1 MQVNAA
7 TTNNTS
13 TPTTGL
19 GSGALDNT
27 FLQLLTAQL
36 KNQDPISPMDPNQFL
51 GQLVQLNSLE
61 QLISI
66 RQLLSPPAPTTSTT
80 PPNPTGGK

>member
-7 TTNNTS
+7 SSNSNA
-13 TPTTGL
+13 TPGL
-19 GSGALDNT
+19 SLGGGTLDNT

-61 QLISI
+61 QLIAI
-66 RQLLSPPAPTTSTT
+66 RQLLSPAPT
-80 PPNPTGGK
+80 NPASPKGGK